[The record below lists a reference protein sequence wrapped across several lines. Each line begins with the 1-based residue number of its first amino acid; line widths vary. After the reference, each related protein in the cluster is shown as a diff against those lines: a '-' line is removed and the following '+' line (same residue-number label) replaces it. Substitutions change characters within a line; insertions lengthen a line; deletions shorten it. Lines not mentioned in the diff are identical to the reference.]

1 MERVI
6 ILQVQDREIEIT
18 TDTPFVVILRDLMYE
33 GDWQLMKQD
42 FSEKSVIAKEIES
55 CEYLESHVTLLNDTV
70 YDPICFDELVEWLEA
85 KKISPKTFVHAS
97 LNGLYDLALDY
108 ADKDLHEVAFRVI
121 KYILDVDKNYAPAY
135 ELFGSLLLE
144 KGEFEQGIKYLDKA
158 IEIDPWLVEAYSSLG
173 EAYYNLGEYTKAASY
188 WEREIEYAPDNKFT
202 YFMLAEA
209 YRKMN
214 LYDKVCHILE
224 KFLKIDPNSILAIYE
239 LMEAYR
245 IAGKDDLAKQMEEK
259 ILKMRPVYAS
269 DVEVWSRVQL
279 RHGNY
284 SVVEEVVSQM
294 LQENTKAKAHLNL
307 LLFLACVKQG
317 KLDQARQLIQEMKDQ
332 NLWYLYGKKELFS
345 EFLSE
350 EEMRIC
356 GIC

>member
-18 TDTPFVVILRDLMYE
+18 TDTPFVIILRDLMYE

-42 FSEKSVIAKEIES
+42 FGDKNMLAKEIEK
-55 CEYLESHVTLLNDTV
+55 CEYLESHVTLLNETV
-70 YDPICFDELVEWLEA
+70 YDPICFDELLEWLED
-85 KKISPKTFVHAS
+85 KKISPRNFVHAS

-108 ADKDLHEVAFRVI
+108 ADRDLHEVAFRII

-135 ELFGSLLLE
+135 ELYGSLLLE
-144 KGEFEQGIKYLDKA
+144 KGDFEQGIRYLDKA
-158 IEIDPWLVEAYSSLG
+158 VEIDPWLVEAYSSLG
-173 EAYYNLGEYTKAASY
+173 EAYYNLGDYIKAASY

-209 YRKMN
+209 YRKIN
-214 LYDKVCHILE
+214 LYDRVCSVLE
-224 KFLKIDPNSILAIYE
+224 RFLKIDPNSILGLYE
-239 LMEAYR
+239 LMEAYDKV
-245 IAGKDDLAKQMEEK
+245 GKNDQARQIEER

-279 RHGNY
+279 KHGNY
-284 SVVEEVVSQM
+284 LTVEEVVTQM
-294 LQENTKAKAHLNL
+294 LSDSTKAKTHLKL
-307 LLFLACVKQG
+307 LLFISYLKQG
-317 KLDQARQLIQEMKDQ
+317 KLEEAKQLIQEMKDQ
-332 NLWYLYGKKELFS
+332 NIWYLYGKKELFS

-350 EEMRIC
+350 EEMQIC
-356 GIC
+356 GIS

>member
-18 TDTPFVVILRDLMYE
+18 TDTPFVIILRDLMYE

-42 FSEKSVIAKEIES
+42 FGGKNLLTKEIEN
-55 CEYLESHVTLLNDTV
+55 CEYLESHVTLLNEAV
-70 YDPICFDELVEWLEA
+70 YDPICFDELLEWLEN
-85 KKISPKTFVHAS
+85 KKITPKNFVHAS

-108 ADKDLHEVAFRVI
+108 ADKDLHEVAFRII

-144 KGEFEQGIKYLDKA
+144 KGDFEQGIKYLDKA

-173 EAYYNLGEYTKAASY
+173 EAYYNLGDYTKAASY
-188 WEREIEYAPDNKFT
+188 WEREIEYAPENKFT

-214 LYDKVCHILE
+214 LYDKVCDILE
-224 KFLKIDPNSILAIYE
+224 RFLKIDPNSILAIYE
-239 LMEAYR
+239 LMEAYKKS
-245 IAGKDDLAKQMEEK
+245 GKSDQARQMEEK
-259 ILKMRPVYAS
+259 ILKMKPIYAS

-279 RHGNY
+279 KHGNY
-284 SVVEEVVSQM
+284 LVVEEVVTQM
-294 LQENTKAKAHLNL
+294 LSDSTKTKAHLKL
-307 LLFLACVKQG
+307 LLFLAYLKQG
-317 KLDQARQLIQEMKDQ
+317 KLEQAKQLIQEMKDQ

-350 EEMRIC
+350 EEMRVC
-356 GIC
+356 GIS

>member
-6 ILQVQDREIEIT
+6 NLQVQDREIEIT
-18 TDTPFVVILRDLMYE
+18 TDTPFVIILRDLIYE

-42 FSEKSVIAKEIES
+42 FGEKNLLAKEIEN
-55 CEYLESHVTLLNDTV
+55 CEYLESHVTLLNETV
-70 YDPICFDELVEWLEA
+70 YDPICFDELLEWLES
-85 KKISPKTFVHAS
+85 KKISPRNFVHAS

-108 ADKDLHEVAFRVI
+108 ADRDLHEVAFRII

-135 ELFGSLLLE
+135 ELYGSLLLE
-144 KGEFEQGIKYLDKA
+144 KGDFEQGIRYLDKA

-173 EAYYNLGEYTKAASY
+173 EAYYNLGDYIKAASY

-209 YRKMN
+209 YRKIN
-214 LYDKVCHILE
+214 LYDRVCNVLE
-224 KFLKIDPNSILAIYE
+224 RFLKIDPNSILGIYE
-239 LMEAYR
+239 LMEAYDKV
-245 IAGKDDLAKQMEEK
+245 GKKDQARQMEEK

-279 RHGNY
+279 KHGNY
-284 SVVEEVVSQM
+284 LTVEEVVTQM
-294 LQENTKAKAHLNL
+294 LSDGTKAKTHLKL
-307 LLFLACVKQG
+307 LLFISYLKQG
-317 KLDQARQLIQEMKDQ
+317 KLEEAKQLIQEMKDQ
-332 NLWYLYGKKELFS
+332 NIWYLYGKKELFS

-350 EEMRIC
+350 EEMQIC
-356 GIC
+356 GIS

>member
-18 TDTPFVVILRDLMYE
+18 TDTPFVIILRDLMYE

-42 FSEKSVIAKEIES
+42 FGDKNLLAKEIEN
-55 CEYLESHVTLLNDTV
+55 CEYLESHVTLLNETV
-70 YDPICFDELVEWLEA
+70 YDPICFDELLEWLES
-85 KKISPKTFVHAS
+85 KKISPRNFVHAS

-108 ADKDLHEVAFRVI
+108 ADRDLHEVAFRII

-135 ELFGSLLLE
+135 ELYGSLLLE
-144 KGEFEQGIKYLDKA
+144 KGDFELGIRYLDKA

-173 EAYYNLGEYTKAASY
+173 EAYYNLGDYIKAASY

-209 YRKMN
+209 YRKIN
-214 LYDKVCHILE
+214 LYDRVCNVLE
-224 KFLKIDPNSILAIYE
+224 RFLKIDPNSILGIYE
-239 LMEAYR
+239 LMEAYDKV
-245 IAGKDDLAKQMEEK
+245 GKNDQARQMEEK

-279 RHGNY
+279 KHGNY
-284 SVVEEVVSQM
+284 LTVEEVVKQM
-294 LQENTKAKAHLNL
+294 LSDSTKAKTHLKL
-307 LLFLACVKQG
+307 LLFISYLKQG
-317 KLDQARQLIQEMKDQ
+317 KLEEAKQLIQEMKDQ
-332 NLWYLYGKKELFS
+332 NIWYLYGKKELFS

-350 EEMRIC
+350 EEMQIC
-356 GIC
+356 GIS